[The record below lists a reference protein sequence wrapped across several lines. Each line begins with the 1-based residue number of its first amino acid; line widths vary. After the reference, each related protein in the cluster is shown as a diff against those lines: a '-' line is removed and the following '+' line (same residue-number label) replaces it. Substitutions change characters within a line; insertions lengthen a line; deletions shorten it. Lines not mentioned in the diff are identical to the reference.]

1 VSTVDQSIRIPPA
14 TSNAAAAAAVSG
26 SQRHMH
32 NTQHGAAWQSARFAN
47 DSHPAF
53 YRRSGDDIGNESVP
67 KIARNNTTSINFSK
81 TAISTLVISN
91 RNSLRV
97 LFDKIASVYF
107 I

>member
-14 TSNAAAAAAVSG
+14 TSNAAAAAAAVSG
-26 SQRHMH
+26 ICTTP
-32 NTQHGAAWQSARFAN
+32 NTAPHGSLRGSPTIRILPFIVG
-47 DSHPAF
+47 P
-53 YRRSGDDIGNESVP
+53 GDDIGNESVP
-67 KIARNNTTSINFSK
+67 KITRNNTTSINFSK